1 MSKRSLANS
10 MRGGGLPSAIKT
22 KSEPDPP
29 KRLRLAAIPDARFE
43 LTWTFAPAPAPL

>member
-1 MSKRSLANS
+1 

-29 KRLRLAAIPDARFE
+29 KRLRLAAIPDDILLKNLPVGLA
-43 LTWTFAPAPAPL
+43 L